1 MTIEVGARMPR
12 ATLRRVGE
20 RGAVEEVATEAFFA
34 GRRVALFGVPGAFTP
49 TCSNQHLPGF
59 VERARELAGAG
70 VDAIAC
76 LAVNDAWVM
85 DAWAKAHGVGDR
97 IAMLADGNAELVRA
111 LGLEADYAG
120 AGLGVRCRRFAAVVE
135 DGVFTHVAVEPAR
148 GITVCGAEHLLA
160 ALAGDAK
167 AGA

>member
-1 MTIEVGARMPR
+1 MALEVGSRMPS
-12 ATLRRVGE
+12 AKLRRVAPG
-20 RGAVEEVATEAFFA
+20 GAVEEVATGEFFA

-59 VERARELAGAG
+59 VARARELAGAG
-70 VDAIAC
+70 IDAIAC

-85 DAWAKAHGVGDR
+85 DAWAKAHGVGDA
-97 IAMLADGNAELVRA
+97 IVMLADGNGELVRA
-111 LGLEADYAG
+111 LGLEADFSG

-148 GITVCGAEHLLA
+148 GVTVCGAEHLLA
-160 ALAGDAK
+160 AL
-167 AGA
+167 GAPE

>member
-1 MTIEVGARMPR
+1 MTIEAGGRMPS
-12 ATLRRVGE
+12 AKLRRVATT
-20 RGAVEEVATEAFFA
+20 GAVEEVDSVEFFA

-59 VERARELAGAG
+59 VERARELAGVG
-70 VDAIAC
+70 VEAIAC

-85 DAWAKAHGVGDR
+85 DAWAKSHGVGDR
-97 IAMLADGNAELVRA
+97 IAMLADGNGELVRA
-111 LGLEADYAG
+111 LGLESDFSG

-135 DGVFTHVAVEPAR
+135 DGVFVHVAVEPAR